1 MAYERSSYHR
11 KWWVKTIRERN
22 YFGHRYWWFNWSLL
36 LGCII
41 AFYFSYNYLKEDTD
55 QTCLNR
61 NNLSRRIDGI
71 NDALDD
77 CCPCNVERDTLVT
90 SDTTLLEPPTNET
103 IICIAVIDET
113 DGQTQSSINSA
124 WQKFRNKY
132 PNREFHILQPASGD
146 ETFYLPQSNPKDYN
160 YHRVNRDENIVSNRS
175 DWYEIINLKRL
186 PPNSKI
192 ALSMDISGSMQKTTV
207 QASFDLFSQKIRENN
222 LTIEEVEIGDEDYIS
237 PFIVN
242 FSFN

>member
-77 CCPCNVERDTLVT
+77 CCACTDSVLVNSPQEDPPQEDPPIPDDAEPCNTQVVPGQVYPGQSEEHLIYLGPTSGPTVLRYDMKGCCDYVKVEYNGR
-90 SDTTLLEPPTNET
+90 T
-103 IICIAVIDET
+103 IA
-113 DGQTQSSINSA
+113 SSNC
-124 WQKFRNKY
+124 
-132 PNREFHILQPASGD
+132 EFHDGRLTFNYEPVNGNYTVKVTITGGRQLEDG
-146 ETFYLPQSNPKDYN
+146 ETCDGLTHWDFTIDC
-160 YHRVNRDENIVSNRS
+160 
-175 DWYEIINLKRL
+175 
-186 PPNSKI
+186 PN
-192 ALSMDISGSMQKTTV
+192 
-207 QASFDLFSQKIRENN
+207 
-222 LTIEEVEIGDEDYIS
+222 
-237 PFIVN
+237 
-242 FSFN
+242 

>member
-77 CCPCNVERDTLVT
+77 CCACNSERDTLIARDST
-90 SDTTLLEPPTNET
+90 RLEKPTNET
-103 IICIAVIDET
+103 IICISVIDET
-113 DGQTQSSINSA
+113 DGQTQEKIDLA
-124 WQKFRNKY
+124 WQKFRRKY
-132 PNREFHILQPASGD
+132 PNREFHILQPSAGR
-146 ETFYLPQSNPKDYN
+146 ETFYLPKVNPKDYK
-160 YHRVNRDENIVSNRS
+160 YHRVNRDEGVISDRS
-175 DWYEIINLKRL
+175 DWFDIVDLNRL
-186 PPNSKI
+186 ARNSKI
-192 ALSMDISGSMQKTTV
+192 ALSMDISGSMQKRTV
-207 QASFDLFSQKIRENN
+207 QASFDLFMSNIRKNN
-222 LTIEEVEIGDEDYIS
+222 LIIEEVEINDEDYIS